1 MSGDERPKEAL
12 GMSGHRG
19 AKDKRH
25 RRNGNPRSQKLLQ
38 KVWKA
43 KGMKGHRARAH
54 KAKRDVRPQGRQEQ
68 PAQKGKRS
76 VLTSEGHQTMF
87 WGTGQGRNIASNFNL
102 FLSLARS
109 LFSLLIPLHPRLNVG
124 SAVSIFLA
132 NSVADQ
138 KRSDSSAFNIE
149 SGVRG
154 IGSK

>member
-1 MSGDERPKEAL
+1 
-12 GMSGHRG
+12 MSGHRG

-68 PAQKGKRS
+68 PAQKGKRL

-87 WGTGQGRNIASNFNL
+87 WGTVVLNFFLNASNA
-102 FLSLARS
+102 S
-109 LFSLLIPLHPRLNVG
+109 PRGPQATSPQGKRDVRAQG
-124 SAVSIFLA
+124 S
-132 NSVADQ
+132 Q
-138 KRSDSSAFNIE
+138 E
-149 SGVRG
+149 Q
-154 IGSK
+154 